1 MPFPSR
7 YPIICVMM
15 DKETTTHMSV
25 GVLGGGAFGTALA
38 KRIVENGG
46 KAQLW
51 CHDKETADNIN
62 KHHENKLFL
71 PNVELPEALMADT
84 DVVKVAE
91 GKDLLLLVTPSKFL
105 LDIARKLITIPSVAE
120 GKSIISCATKGFVFD
135 KDGKPEFIVTAL
147 ENYLPGFYKGN
158 LVYISGPSHAEELG
172 RGKLTALIAASAN
185 GKNSIAVRNA
195 LNSKSLR
202 IFPSLDVIGVQISG
216 AVKNVIAIAFGAIEA
231 YTEGSDFLGDN
242 AESFLLASG
251 LNEMMMLGR
260 AMGATHPETFT
271 SIAGI
276 GDLDVTCRS
285 VHGRNRRF
293 GRAIINDN
301 ILKDFKNIDDLA
313 ERVVG
318 KIGYLPE
325 GVFAAIAVHH
335 FIQQYTLKLPI
346 FQTLYAILDRQVEPI
361 PALQKLMDF

>member
-1 MPFPSR
+1 MA
-7 YPIICVMM
+7 MK
-15 DKETTTHMSV
+15 DKKTTQMSV

-38 KRIVENGG
+38 KIIMENGSQ
-46 KAQLW
+46 AQLW

-71 PNVELPEALMADT
+71 PGVQLPKGLTADT
-84 DVVKVAE
+84 DITKVAD

-105 LDIARKLITIPSVAE
+105 LDIARKLTTVPSVAE

-135 KDGKPEFIVTAL
+135 KDGNPEFIVTAL

-185 GKNSIAVRNA
+185 AKNAIAVRNA
-195 LNSKSLR
+195 LNSKILR
-202 IFPSLDVIGVQISG
+202 IFSSLDVMGVQISG
-216 AVKNVIAIAFGAIEA
+216 AVKNVIAIAFGAMEA

-285 VHGRNRRF
+285 IHGRNRRF

-313 ERVVG
+313 ERVLE

-325 GVFAAIAVHH
+325 GVFAAIAVHR
-335 FIQQYTLKLPI
+335 FNQQYSLKLPI
-346 FQTLYAILDRQVEPI
+346 FQTLYAILDRQVEPVA
-361 PALQKLMDF
+361 ALQKLIDF